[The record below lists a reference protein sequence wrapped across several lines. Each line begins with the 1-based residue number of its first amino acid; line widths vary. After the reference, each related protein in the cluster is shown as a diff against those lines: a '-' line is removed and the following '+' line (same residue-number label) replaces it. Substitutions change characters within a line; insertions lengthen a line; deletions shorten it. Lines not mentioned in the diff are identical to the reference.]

1 MNLFTFREQVSAHSR
16 IFTECSSML
25 GSTRFSSVAVPSP
38 TGRRIFQ
45 PHIDLGREKYGGPF
59 TTEEVEDAKTSLRI
73 LPLLLCLFGYQ
84 LAGDGYSAPEHVQLL
99 RTNCPSLPV
108 LLLVVANP
116 LHMSALVTLIGIPLY
131 RLVIKKL
138 NLACLWKSVDA
149 HKNVDRSVPLTTTSY
164 PIHHNN
170 SILLQ
175 QSFLVRTLQKY

>member
-1 MNLFTFREQVSAHSR
+1 
-16 IFTECSSML
+16 ML

-116 LHMSALVTLIGIPLY
+116 LHMSALVTVVGIPLY

-138 NLACLWKSVDA
+138 LPACGKVLM
-149 HKNVDRSVPLTTTSY
+149 LTRMWIGLYLSLLQVILYIIITVYYYNSHFWLEHYKDINSY
-164 PIHHNN
+164 
-170 SILLQ
+170 ILLFC
-175 QSFLVRTLQKY
+175 SN